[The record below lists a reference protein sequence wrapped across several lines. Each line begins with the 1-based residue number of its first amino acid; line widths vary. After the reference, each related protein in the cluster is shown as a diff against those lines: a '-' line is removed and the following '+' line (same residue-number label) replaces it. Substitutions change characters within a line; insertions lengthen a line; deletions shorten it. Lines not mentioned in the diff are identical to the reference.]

1 MINVKKNLGNR
12 FLCTILCMYNTGKPT
27 AMVNKVNKSKEQD
40 DETSL
45 ETLLYNVGKKKD
57 RKAFITLFDHFA
69 PRVKSYLLKQGCNET
84 TAEEVVQDTMI
95 RVWRKASMYDPSK
108 AKASTWIFTIARNR
122 RIDLIRKNS
131 RSEFLSD
138 AQVIEETHNDDLEPS
153 AEDIYAQ
160 TEQAD
165 VLKSK
170 ISELPQEQLELLQ
183 MAFYQDKSHQEIAD
197 ETKLP
202 LGTVKS
208 RIRLALGKL
217 KKSIKGYSF

>member
-1 MINVKKNLGNR
+1 MH
-12 FLCTILCMYNTGKPT
+12 NTGKSST
-27 AMVNKVNKSKEQD
+27 MAKKVNKSKEQN
-40 DETSL
+40 DEISL
-45 ETLLYNVGKKKD
+45 ESLLYDVGKKKD

-84 TAEEVVQDTMI
+84 AAEEVVQDTMI

-217 KKSIKGYSF
+217 KKSIKGYSL